1 MKKHIILSSIAFVIL
16 LLPVMVLGAKIPD
29 QIILGLKSGNAKTIS
44 AYFNENIELVILE
57 KENICSKAQAEQIL
71 RDFFNKNKPSGFTL
85 IHQGGEETASYAV
98 GNYESGTNSYRVY
111 LLLKRKG
118 GKSLI
123 HQLRIEKE

>member
-1 MKKHIILSSIAFVIL
+1 MKKQIILSSIALIFL
-16 LLPVMVLGAKIPD
+16 LLPVVTFGAKIPD
-29 QIILGLKSGNAKTIS
+29 QIIIGLKSGDAKTI
-44 AYFNENIELVILE
+44 AGYFNENIELVILD

-71 RDFFNKNKPSGFTL
+71 KDFFSKNKPSGFNL

-98 GNYESGTNSYRVY
+98 GNYESGNNSFRVY
-111 LLLKRKG
+111 LLLKKKG